1 MRGFSTPIGRMHMK
15 SAAAETITAPT
26 VTAPKL
32 TLRMSGSSPASSRAQ
47 QNFAGLIQ
55 AYNALTM
62 AQKRGWQIAA
72 NTLNA
77 QQNRTGRHKLT
88 APNAYCSIGSGCL
101 ALNQFPPTD
110 APANLAPPP
119 LLVNTSLAAAAP
131 VPNEDGTTNGAFSL
145 LVYAPNYNFPV
156 HVLAAAP
163 SPGAKPTIPDSAFVP
178 IALMDSI
185 SPVGTEISYEYSSR
199 FGIPEVGAEVALR
212 LVAISR
218 VGVRRNP
225 LTISGIVTAVPPDT
239 SSSSPAP
246 QDTQLHVV

>member
-1 MRGFSTPIGRMHMK
+1 
-15 SAAAETITAPT
+15 
-26 VTAPKL
+26 
-32 TLRMSGSSPASSRAQ
+32 
-47 QNFAGLIQ
+47 
-55 AYNALTM
+55 M

-119 LLVNTSLAAAAP
+119 LLVNTSLTAAAP
-131 VPNEDGTTNGAFSL
+131 VPSEDGSTNGAFSL
-145 LVYAPNYNFPV
+145 LIYAPNYNFPV

-163 SPGAKPTIPDSAFVP
+163 SPGAKPIIPDTAFVP
-178 IALMDSI
+178 IALMNTI
-185 SPVGTEISYEYSSR
+185 SPDGTDISSEYAAR
-199 FGIPEVGAEVALR
+199 YGIPEVGAEVALR

-225 LTISGIVTAVPPDT
+225 LTISGIVTAPPP
-239 SSSSPAP
+239 SSDATKPAP
-246 QDTQLHVV
+246 QDIHLHKS

>member
-1 MRGFSTPIGRMHMK
+1 
-15 SAAAETITAPT
+15 
-26 VTAPKL
+26 
-32 TLRMSGSSPASSRAQ
+32 
-47 QNFAGLIQ
+47 
-55 AYNALTM
+55 M
-62 AQKRGWQIAA
+62 AQKTGWQMTA

-77 QQNRTGRHKLT
+77 QQGRVGRNKLS
-88 APNAYCSIGSGCL
+88 AANAYCSIGSGCL
-101 ALNQFPPTD
+101 VLHQFPPTD

-131 VPNEDGTTNGAFSL
+131 TVSEDGSTNGAFSL
-145 LVYAPNYNFPV
+145 LVYAPSYNFPV

-185 SPVGTEISYEYSSR
+185 SPDGTEISYEYSSR

-225 LTISGIVTAVPPDT
+225 LTIIGVVTAAPLPP
-239 SSSSPAP
+239 
-246 QDTQLHVV
+246 V